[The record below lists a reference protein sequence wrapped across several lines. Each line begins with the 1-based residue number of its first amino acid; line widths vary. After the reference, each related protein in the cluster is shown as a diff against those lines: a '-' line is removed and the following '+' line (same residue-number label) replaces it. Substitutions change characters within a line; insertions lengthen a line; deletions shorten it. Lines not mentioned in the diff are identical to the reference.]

1 MTSTTQGRSHTN
13 AQSVAIGSEAQ
24 VAKAPSSEEKQWDA
38 LNVIEGSIGREA
50 IQVPPKSSP
59 ELVDRQGAVQ
69 HFWIFVWG
77 MGIFNVRKHIGLI
90 GGGGGQKVAASVF
103 I

>member
-1 MTSTTQGRSHTN
+1 M
-13 AQSVAIGSEAQ
+13 
-24 VAKAPSSEEKQWDA
+24 
-38 LNVIEGSIGREA
+38 IEGSIGREA

-77 MGIFNVRKHIGLI
+77 MGIFNVRKHIGLGRRGSKGSSKCI
-90 GGGGGQKVAASVF
+90 HIAKSDF
-103 I
+103 ISGWMAP

>member
-1 MTSTTQGRSHTN
+1 M
-13 AQSVAIGSEAQ
+13 
-24 VAKAPSSEEKQWDA
+24 
-38 LNVIEGSIGREA
+38 IEGSIGREA

-77 MGIFNVRKHIGLI
+77 MGIFNVRKHIGPI